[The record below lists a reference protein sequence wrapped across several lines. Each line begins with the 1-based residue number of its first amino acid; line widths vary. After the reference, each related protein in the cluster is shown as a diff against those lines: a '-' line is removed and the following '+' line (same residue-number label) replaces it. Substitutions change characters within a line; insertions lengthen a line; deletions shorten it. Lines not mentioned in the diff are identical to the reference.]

1 MSLAFIWRCFILQL
15 KDEIITSRFE
25 YQFVVLSLWFVCI
38 AWTANLLAMLSLF
51 YKPILLVALLL
62 ITTVFVFYFHTYRAH
77 SGMSK
82 QNIIAL
88 LFILFFS
95 IFTSLYFHDTFYGG
109 RDPGIYS
116 TNAIYL
122 SEHHTLFIDSAVN
135 ELIPH
140 YLSPNNYIMANDGK
154 LISQFHFGYISWVAI
169 YYSLFGIQGI
179 QFSNLLP
186 LFIGLVSIYLIG
198 KEIRNPYAGLG
209 AVLTFS
215 ATYPLIW
222 FSRQTVTEIF
232 FMALFWFGVLC
243 CMYLL
248 QRKRN
253 IYYVSSMLAFGML
266 PFVRIEGLILFS
278 FYFLFLLYDLSSE
291 RFGPANQRM
300 TNTIGLDHFSNI
312 RKKDISYFLNRYF
325 RVIFWSIFFLISVLL
340 LYYYF
345 FMQTRYLGV
354 IDAVLNHFS
363 GDIVPSP
370 AGTPAINR
378 TAIRYHFPEFVYMA
392 LSEYNLQ
399 LPLVSIFLVFIISV
413 TQRDI
418 SSKKQLLVIFFML
431 PGFLYLLSP
440 FITLDQPWFLRRYVA
455 TTIPGAFLLMSVLIY
470 DLSKKKNVYMCL
482 MSLVLILNIYTAYPI
497 LFFSENDGMIANVG
511 NIADRVGPNDLVLVD
526 RYATGPYKMADPL
539 FFVYSKPALWWDA
552 DSVKDLKDDLNV
564 SSFETIYI
572 LTNEAT
578 SLDKYFNPVELELF
592 YAQTI
597 TLEQLEVTVDL
608 NHYPH
613 KEKDVYDMEYSI
625 ARRLMKRPANIV
637 TKDIELQL
645 YKVTD
650 SSNMFM

>member
-1 MSLAFIWRCFILQL
+1 MQL
-15 KDEIITSRFE
+15 KDETTPKFE
-25 YQFVVLSLWFVCI
+25 YQFIVLSLWFVCI
-38 AWTANLLAMLSLF
+38 AWAANLLAMFSFF
-51 YKPILLVALLL
+51 YKPILSAALLL
-62 ITTVFVFYFHTYRAH
+62 ITAVSTFYFHKYRAH
-77 SGMSK
+77 NGTSK
-82 QNIIAL
+82 QNIIAI
-88 LFILFFS
+88 LFILLFS

-122 SEHHTLFIDSAVN
+122 SEHHTLLIDSAMN
-135 ELIPH
+135 DLIPRF
-140 YLSPNNYIMANDGK
+140 LSPNNYITTSDGK

-169 YYSLFGIQGI
+169 YYSFFGIQGI

-198 KEIRNPYAGLG
+198 KELRNSYVGLG

-243 CMYLL
+243 CLYML
-248 QRKRN
+248 QRKQN
-253 IYYVSSMLAFGML
+253 IYYISSMLAFGML
-266 PFVRIEGLILFS
+266 PFVRIEGLILFG
-278 FYFLFLLYDLSSE
+278 FYFMFLLYDISSK
-291 RFGPANQRM
+291 RFGPSNQRM
-300 TNTIGLDHFSNI
+300 TNNTGLDHFSDI
-312 RKKDISYFLNRYF
+312 RKQDISHFLNKYF
-325 RVIFWSIFFLISVLL
+325 PVLFWFVFFLTSALL

-345 FMQTRYLGV
+345 FMQARYLGV

-363 GDIVPSP
+363 GGVISSSAETASID
-370 AGTPAINR
+370 R

-392 LSEYNLQ
+392 LSEYNFQ
-399 LPLVSIFLVFIISV
+399 LPLISIFLGFIVSV
-413 TQRDI
+413 IHRDI
-418 SSKKQLLVIFFML
+418 SYKKQLLVIFFML

-455 TTIPGAFLLMSVLIY
+455 TTIPGAFLLMSVMLH
-470 DLSKKKNVYMCL
+470 DLSKKKTVYICL
-482 MSLVLILNIYTAYPI
+482 ISLVMILNIFTAYPI
-497 LFFSENDGMIANVG
+497 LFFSENEGMIASVG

-526 RYATGPYKMADPL
+526 RYAAGSYKMADPL

-552 DSVKDLKDDLNV
+552 DSVGKLKEDLNI
-564 SSFETIYI
+564 SSFDTVYI

-578 SLDKYFNPVELELF
+578 SIDKYFNPVELELF
-592 YAQTI
+592 YTQAV

-608 NHYPH
+608 NHYPNR
-613 KEKDVYDMEYSI
+613 EADVYDMDYSI
-625 ARRLMKRPANIV
+625 ARQLMKRPANIV
-637 TKDIELQL
+637 TRNFELQL

>member
-1 MSLAFIWRCFILQL
+1 VQL
-15 KDEIITSRFE
+15 KDETTPKFE
-25 YQFVVLSLWFVCI
+25 YQFIVLSLWFVCI
-38 AWTANLLAMLSLF
+38 AWAANLLAMFSLF
-51 YKPILLVALLL
+51 YKPILSAVLLL
-62 ITTVFVFYFHTYRAH
+62 ITAVSTFYFHKYRANN
-77 SGMSK
+77 GTSK
-82 QNIIAL
+82 QNIIAI
-88 LFILFFS
+88 LFILLFS

-122 SEHHTLFIDSAVN
+122 AEHHTLLIDSAMN
-135 ELIPH
+135 DLIPRF
-140 YLSPNNYIMANDGK
+140 LSPNNYITTSDGK

-198 KEIRNPYAGLG
+198 KELRNSYVGLG

-243 CMYLL
+243 CLYLL
-248 QRKRN
+248 QRKQN
-253 IYYVSSMLAFGML
+253 IYYISSMLSFGML
-266 PFVRIEGLILFS
+266 PFVRIEGLILFG
-278 FYFLFLLYDLSSE
+278 FYFLFLLYDLSSK
-291 RFGPANQRM
+291 RFVSSNQKG
-300 TNTIGLDHFSNI
+300 TNNIGLDHFSGI
-312 RKKDISYFLNRYF
+312 RKHDRSYFLNKYF
-325 RVIFWSIFFLISVLL
+325 PVIFWFVFLLTSALL

-363 GDIVPSP
+363 GGVISSSTEAASMD
-370 AGTPAINR
+370 R

-399 LPLVSIFLVFIISV
+399 LPLISIFLVFIVSV
-413 TQRDI
+413 IRRDI
-418 SSKKQLLVIFFML
+418 SSRKQLLVIFFML

-455 TTIPGAFLLMSVLIY
+455 TTIPGAFLLMSVLIH
-470 DLSKKKNVYMCL
+470 DLSKKKTLYMCL
-482 MSLVLILNIYTAYPI
+482 MSLVMILNIYTAYPI
-497 LFFSENDGMIANVG
+497 LFFSENQGMIANVG

-526 RYATGPYKMADPL
+526 RYAAGSYKMADPL

-552 DSVKDLKDDLNV
+552 DSVGKLKNDLNI
-564 SSFETIYI
+564 SSFDTVYI

-592 YAQTI
+592 YTQAV

-613 KEKDVYDMEYSI
+613 READVYDMDYSI
-625 ARRLMKRPANIV
+625 ARQLMKRPANIV
-637 TKDIELQL
+637 TRNFELQL
-645 YKVTD
+645 YRVTD

>member
-1 MSLAFIWRCFILQL
+1 MQL
-15 KDEIITSRFE
+15 KDETTPKFE
-25 YQFVVLSLWFVCI
+25 YQFIVLSLWFVCI
-38 AWTANLLAMLSLF
+38 AWAANLLAMFSLF
-51 YKPILLVALLL
+51 YKPILFAALLL
-62 ITTVFVFYFHTYRAH
+62 ITAVFVFYFHKYRANNGT
-77 SGMSK
+77 SR
-82 QNIIAL
+82 QNIIAI
-88 LFILFFS
+88 LFILLFS

-122 SEHHTLFIDSAVN
+122 AEHHTLLIDSAMN
-135 ELIPH
+135 DLIPRF
-140 YLSPNNYIMANDGK
+140 LSPNNYITTSDGK

-169 YYSLFGIQGI
+169 HYSLFGIQGI
-179 QFSNLLP
+179 QCSNLLP

-198 KEIRNPYAGLG
+198 KELRNSYVGLG

-243 CMYLL
+243 CLYLL

-253 IYYVSSMLAFGML
+253 IYYISSMLAFGML
-266 PFVRIEGLILFS
+266 PFVRIEGLILFG
-278 FYFLFLLYDLSSE
+278 FYFLFLLYDISSE
-291 RFGPANQRM
+291 RFGPSNQRV
-300 TNTIGLDHFSNI
+300 TDDIGLDHFSGN
-312 RKKDISYFLNRYF
+312 RKHGISYFLNKYF
-325 RVIFWSIFFLISVLL
+325 PVLFWSVFLLTSALL

-363 GDIVPSP
+363 GGVISSSTEAASMD
-370 AGTPAINR
+370 R

-399 LPLVSIFLVFIISV
+399 LPLISIFLVFIVSV
-413 TQRDI
+413 IRRDI

-455 TTIPGAFLLMSVLIY
+455 TTIPGAFLLMSVLIH
-470 DLSKKKNVYMCL
+470 DLSKKKTVYMCL
-482 MSLVLILNIYTAYPI
+482 MSLVMILNIYTAFPI
-497 LFFSENDGMIANVG
+497 LFFSENQGMIANVG

-526 RYATGPYKMADPL
+526 RYAAGSYKMADPL

-552 DSVKDLKDDLNV
+552 DSVGKLKDDLNV
-564 SSFETIYI
+564 SSFDTVYI
-572 LTNEAT
+572 LTNEAK

-592 YAQTI
+592 YTQAVN
-597 TLEQLEVTVDL
+597 LEQLEVTVDL
-608 NHYPH
+608 NHYPNR
-613 KEKDVYDMEYSI
+613 EADVYDMDYSI
-625 ARRLMKRPANIV
+625 ARQLMKRPANIV
-637 TKDIELQL
+637 TRNFELQL